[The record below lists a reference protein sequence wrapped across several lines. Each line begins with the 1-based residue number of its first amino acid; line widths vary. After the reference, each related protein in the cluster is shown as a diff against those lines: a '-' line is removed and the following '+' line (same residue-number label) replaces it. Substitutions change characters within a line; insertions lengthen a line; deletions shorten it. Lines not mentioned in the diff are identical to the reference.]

1 MGGHFAT
8 FSPYGG
14 SFSLFQGPFSPC
26 WGLLATFSPCGGPYC
41 PYGGPFLGLP
51 PLRQFLRAPMDHHTS
66 VHHDMIS
73 SIFPSILCF
82 LGMQIDSILNVSDIY
97 NVHNSEWSLCE
108 GRCSEDIVLCKN
120 NRTACFFVD
129 PCVGS
134 TGTAGGF
141 IVLGRCSEQQNNDK
155 NRKS

>member
-1 MGGHFAT
+1 MGG
-8 FSPYGG
+8 
-14 SFSLFQGPFSPC
+14 LFHYFR
-26 WGLLATFSPCGGPYC
+26 GLFHHAGAFLL
-41 PYGGPFLGLP
+41 PFLRVGGLIVLMEGLFWGCP
-51 PLRQFLRAPMDHHTS
+51 LLRQCLRAPMDHHTS

-73 SIFPSILCF
+73 SIFLSILCF

-141 IVLGRCSEQQNNDK
+141 IVLGRCSEQ
-155 NRKS
+155 